1 MEKFILLRVEYR
13 DGLYLPDL
21 DLWMDADGPRERCV
35 ISHGHSDHIAE
46 HRAIV
51 ATPETAR
58 IFRHRRGEAEMEM
71 LPYGE
76 RRDYGRYALTFYP
89 AGHCLGS
96 AQVLIEADNERLVY
110 TGDFKLRPSMTS
122 ETAVIVPCDTLVME
136 STFGEPLFRFPPDRE
151 IAARL
156 YAAVDRALSDD
167 RVPVVLAYALG
178 KGQEALELLLR
189 GGYRVTL
196 HGSVWNV
203 SEIYRELGVEFSG
216 AYEKYDRE
224 NIKGRVI
231 IAPPG
236 CRKQAMITNIERR
249 YVIMLTGWALHKSA
263 PYMYKNVDLVLP
275 LSDHAD
281 FDELV
286 QIARESGAQRIITM
300 HGAPKFA
307 ATLCELGFNAEHLAH
322 HPGSEPAKTAKKRA
336 PKKAATAIEQSLFN

>member
-1 MEKFILLRVEYR
+1 MLRVEYR
-13 DGLYLPDL
+13 DGLYLPEL
-21 DLWMDADGPRERCV
+21 DLWLDADAPRERCV

-46 HRAIV
+46 HRSII

-58 IFRHRRGEAEMEM
+58 IFRHRRGEAQMET
-71 LPYGE
+71 LKYGE
-76 RRDYGRYALTFYP
+76 RRDYGRFALTFFP

-96 AQVLIEADNERLVY
+96 AQVLVEADNERLVY
-110 TGDFKLRPSMTS
+110 TGDIKLRPNVAA
-122 ETAVIVPCDTLVME
+122 EDAVIVPCDTLVME
-136 STFGEPLFRFPPDRE
+136 STFGDPLYRFPPDV
-151 IAARL
+151 ATFARL
-156 YAAVDRALSDD
+156 YAAVDRAFSDD

-178 KGQEALELLLR
+178 KGQEALEILLQR
-189 GGYRVTL
+189 DYRVTL

-216 AYEKYDRE
+216 AYEKYDRAHLR
-224 NIKGRVI
+224 GRVL

-263 PYMYKNVDLVLP
+263 PYMYRGVDLVLP

-286 QIARESGAQRIITM
+286 HLARASQAERIITM

-307 ATLCELGFNAEHLAH
+307 AHLRELGLNAEHLAH
-322 HPGSEPAKTAKKRA
+322 FPESENAKTKKKRGTKRA
-336 PKKAATAIEQSLFN
+336 STAVERTLFS

>member
-1 MEKFILLRVEYR
+1 MLRVEYH

-21 DLWMDADGPRERCV
+21 DLWLDADGSRERCV

-46 HRAIV
+46 HRAII

-58 IFRHRRGEAEMEM
+58 IFRHRRGEARMET

-76 RRDYGRYALTFYP
+76 RRDYGRYALTFFP

-96 AQVLIEADNERLVY
+96 AQVLVEADGERLVY
-110 TGDFKLRPSMTS
+110 TGDFKLRSNVAA

-136 STFGEPLFRFPPDRE
+136 STFGDPHYRFPPDV
-151 IAARL
+151 ATFDRL
-156 YAAVDRALSDD
+156 YAAVDRALSDN

-189 GGYRVTL
+189 RGYRVTL

-203 SEIYRELGVEFSG
+203 TEIYRELGVEFSG
-216 AYEKYDRE
+216 PYEKYHRE
-224 NIKGRVI
+224 HLRGRVL

-236 CRKQAMITNIERR
+236 CRKQAMITNIGRR

-263 PYMYKNVDLVLP
+263 QYMYRGVDLLLP

-286 QIARESGAQRIITM
+286 RAARESGAQRIYTM
-300 HGAPKFA
+300 HGAPKLA
-307 ATLCELGFNAEHLAH
+307 ATLRELGLNAEHLVHYPSPSPSKAT
-322 HPGSEPAKTAKKRA
+322 GKNG
-336 PKKAATAIEQSLFN
+336 PKKAAAAVEQSLFD

>member
-1 MEKFILLRVEYR
+1 MLRVEYQE
-13 DGLYLPDL
+13 GLYLPDL
-21 DLWMDADGPRERCV
+21 DLWLDADRPRERCV

-46 HRAIV
+46 HRSII

-58 IFRHRRGEAEMEM
+58 IFRHRRGDAEMET
-71 LPYGE
+71 LAYGE
-76 RRDYGRYALTFYP
+76 RRDYGRFALTFFP

-96 AQVLIEADNERLVY
+96 AQVLIEADGERLVY
-110 TGDFKLRPSMTS
+110 TGDIKLRANVAAES
-122 ETAVIVPCDTLVME
+122 AVIVPCDTLVME
-136 STFGEPLFRFPPDRE
+136 STFGDPLYRFPPDVATFDRM
-151 IAARL
+151 
-156 YAAVDRALSDD
+156 YAAVDRAFSDR

-189 GGYRVTL
+189 RGFRVTL
-196 HGSVWNV
+196 HGSVWNI

-216 AYEKYDRE
+216 AYEKYDRHQLD
-224 NIKGRVI
+224 GRVLI
-231 IAPPG
+231 TPPG

-286 QIARESGAQRIITM
+286 RLARESKATRIITM
-300 HGAPKFA
+300 HGEPKFA
-307 ATLCELGFNAEHLAH
+307 AILRDEYGLNAEHLAH
-322 HPGSEPAKTAKKRA
+322 HPGSEKTAKVRRS
-336 PKKAATAIEQSLFN
+336 KKAAAIVEPSLFE

>member
-1 MEKFILLRVEYR
+1 MLRVEYR
-13 DGLYLPDL
+13 EGLYLPDL
-21 DLWMDADGPRERCV
+21 DLWLDAAGARERCV

-46 HRAIV
+46 HRSII

-58 IFRHRRGEAEMEM
+58 IFRHRRGHALMET
-71 LPYGE
+71 LRYGE
-76 RRDYGRYALTFYP
+76 RRDYGRYALTFFP

-96 AQVLIEADNERLVY
+96 AQVLVEADNERLVY
-110 TGDFKLRPSMTS
+110 TGDIKLRPNVTA
-122 ETAVIVPCDTLVME
+122 EDAVIVPCDTLVME
-136 STFGEPLFRFPPDRE
+136 STFGDPLYRFPPDVVTTE
-151 IAARL
+151 RL

-167 RVPVVLAYALG
+167 RVAVVLAYALG

-189 GGYRVTL
+189 RDYRVTL

-203 SEIYRELGVEFSG
+203 SEIYRELGVKFSG
-216 AYEKYDRE
+216 PYEKYDRE
-224 NIKGRVI
+224 HLRGRVLV
-231 IAPPG
+231 APPG

-263 PYMYKNVDLVLP
+263 PYMYRGVDLVLP

-286 QIARESGAQRIITM
+286 HLARASGAERIITM

-307 ATLCELGFNAEHLAH
+307 AHLRELGLNAEHLAE
-322 HPGSEPAKTAKKRA
+322 HPDSQSTKPAKKRA
-336 PKKAATAIEQSLFN
+336 ARKASLPVERSLFD